1 MPSFGEKGDTMGY
14 QELYNE
20 SWDLYKK
27 ELMVNSLG
35 SIIMGEIIKDFVDQG
50 YYMLRLQGTK
60 NSISCRFDRGEL
72 ERVRLDVVM
81 HQVDLGTLYSF
92 GGICHITV
100 WKGIQGTVA
109 GYAGGQVKQ
118 VLSTVRG
125 LPEPGVYMVMQDG
138 TSYFVGTTIYF
149 NVKDHLQVETFSLEV
164 GSVISMV
171 RDVLEEISRMDSSL
185 EVVK

>member
-1 MPSFGEKGDTMGY
+1 MMGY
-14 QELYNE
+14 QELYDD

-35 SIIMGEIIKDFVDQG
+35 SIIMGEIIKDFVNEG
-50 YYMLRLQGTK
+50 YYLLRLHGTK
-60 NSISCRFDRGEL
+60 NNISCRFDRGDM

-100 WKGIQGTVA
+100 WKGIQGSVA

-149 NVKDHLQVETFSLEV
+149 NVKYHLQVETFSLDV
-164 GSVISMV
+164 GSVVDMV
-171 RDVLEEISRMDSSL
+171 RDVLGEVSRMDSTL
-185 EVVK
+185 EVVE